1 MEREKMERGKSE
13 LRMAIEDLSLP
24 SSGDGEY
31 QEQQGKIRR
40 SSTMDLLCVSNQL
53 LRVLDAIGPTLLV
66 LRQDIQQNVQRLQD
80 LHARDSSQYVSLTAI
95 VMEEVEEGNSK
106 KTNSCSRAIIWL
118 ARPQR
123 VQSREPAL
131 EEKMSCDAI
140 GPTLLVLTQ
149 DIEQNVQRLQDL
161 HARDSLKY
169 ASLTAMVTKEVVEG
183 TSKKTNSCARAIIW
197 LARSVNFSIHLLEGL
212 VKNSESSLQEMVE
225 EAYKSTLKPFHGWI
239 SSAAYKVALCLIP
252 ERDIFIQLLMGSC
265 QDPGYFG
272 EDVMVLVS
280 IAQPLL
286 EEINAILVGVPDY
299 AHAHI
304 LNETVTALH

>member
-53 LRVLDAIGPTLLV
+53 LRVL
-66 LRQDIQQNVQRLQD
+66 
-80 LHARDSSQYVSLTAI
+80 
-95 VMEEVEEGNSK
+95 
-106 KTNSCSRAIIWL
+106 
-118 ARPQR
+118 
-123 VQSREPAL
+123 
-131 EEKMSCDAI
+131 DAI

-286 EEINAILVGVPDY
+286 EEINAILVK
-299 AHAHI
+299 HQ
-304 LNETVTALH
+304 LERLKST

>member
-24 SSGDGEY
+24 SSGDGED

-80 LHARDSSQYVSLTAI
+80 LHARDTSKYAGLMEI
-95 VMEEVEEGNSK
+95 VMEEMEEGTSK
-106 KTNSCSRAIIWL
+106 KTNSCTRAIIWL

-123 VQSREPAL
+123 LVHGIHPNPDRIPNAGREPAL
-131 EEKMSCDAI
+131 EEKMSCGLWLPLAKDYKY
-140 GPTLLVLTQ
+140 
-149 DIEQNVQRLQDL
+149 L
-161 HARDSLKY
+161 HATDSLKY
-169 ASLTAMVTKEVVEG
+169 ASLTVMVTKEVVEG

-197 LARSVNFSIHLLEGL
+197 LTRSLNFSIHLLEGL

-239 SSAAYKVALCLIP
+239 SSAAYKVALRLIP

-280 IAQPLL
+280 IVQPLL
-286 EEINAILVGVPDY
+286 EEINAILVKQR
-299 AHAHI
+299 
-304 LNETVTALH
+304 LERLKST